1 MSVIL
6 TDKIQPRTTGIAVT
20 LAGDLDVTGAVSV
33 AGTITYE
40 DVTNVDSVGLITA
53 RSGVNLS
60 GGQLTVG
67 TGVTI
72 GVAGIATFRT
82 GRIDVGDSLS
92 NTSIGQGAGDSYTTG
107 TNNTAVGKNALTAIT
122 TGERNTAFGVQAL
135 GGTATGVTN
144 NTAVGV
150 NALYNTTGSS
160 NTACGDA
167 ALYTNTSGANNIGMG
182 RNALLPTP
190 TFLTPVVLAANA

>member
-40 DVTNVDSVGLITA
+40 DVTNIDSVGVITA
-53 RSGVNLS
+53 RSGVVAQDNVNIT
-60 GGQLTVG
+60 GGQLLVG

-82 GRIDVGDSLS
+82 GRIDVGD
-92 NTSIGQGAGDSYTTG
+92 
-107 TNNTAVGKNALTAIT
+107 AV
-122 TGERNTAFGVQAL
+122 
-135 GGTATGVTN
+135 
-144 NTAVGV
+144 
-150 NALYNTTGSS
+150 
-160 NTACGDA
+160 
-167 ALYTNTSGANNIGMG
+167 
-182 RNALLPTP
+182 
-190 TFLTPVVLAANA
+190 

>member
-53 RSGVNLS
+53 RNGVNLS

-72 GVAGIATFRT
+72 GIAGIATFRT
-82 GRIDVGDSLS
+82 GRIDVGDSLGNS
-92 NTSIGQGAGDSYTTG
+92 SIGQGAGDAYTTG
-107 TNNTAVGKNALTAIT
+107 TNNTAVGKNALTADT
-122 TGERNTAFGVQAL
+122 TGE
-135 GGTATGVTN
+135 
-144 NTAVGV
+144 
-150 NALYNTTGSS
+150 
-160 NTACGDA
+160 
-167 ALYTNTSGANNIGMG
+167 
-182 RNALLPTP
+182 
-190 TFLTPVVLAANA
+190 

>member
-53 RSGVNLS
+53 RNGVNLS

-72 GVAGIATFRT
+72 GVAGVATFR
-82 GRIDVGDSLS
+82 
-92 NTSIGQGAGDSYTTG
+92 
-107 TNNTAVGKNALTAIT
+107 
-122 TGERNTAFGVQAL
+122 
-135 GGTATGVTN
+135 
-144 NTAVGV
+144 
-150 NALYNTTGSS
+150 
-160 NTACGDA
+160 
-167 ALYTNTSGANNIGMG
+167 SG
-182 RNALLPTP
+182 
-190 TFLTPVVLAANA
+190 

>member
-72 GVAGIATFRT
+72 GIAGIATFRT
-82 GRIDVGDSLS
+82 GRIDVGDSLQ
-92 NTSIGQGAGDSYTTG
+92 NTSIGEGAGDAHTTG
-107 TNNTAVGKNALTAIT
+107 THNTAIGLNALTANTTGIDNTAVGSEALEANTTANNNSAFGYQALTA
-122 TGERNTAFGVQAL
+122 
-135 GGTATGVTN
+135 
-144 NTAVGV
+144 
-150 NALYNTTGSS
+150 NTTG
-160 NTACGDA
+160 
-167 ALYTNTSGANNIGMG
+167 ANN
-182 RNALLPTP
+182 NAS
-190 TFLTPVVLAANA
+190 

>member
-20 LAGDLDVTGAVSV
+20 VAGDLDVTGAVSV

-72 GVAGIATFRT
+72 GVAGIATFRA
-82 GRIDVGDSLS
+82 GSIDLGDSLS
-92 NTSIGQGAGDSYTTG
+92 NTCIGEAAGDAHTTG
-107 TNNTAVGKNALTAIT
+107 SKNTSVGYQSLTANTTGAQNTAVGRLSLTSLT
-122 TGERNTAFGVQAL
+122 TGDY
-135 GGTATGVTN
+135 
-144 NTAVGV
+144 NTAVG
-150 NALYNTTGSS
+150 S
-160 NTACGDA
+160 
-167 ALYTNTSGANNIGMG
+167 
-182 RNALLPTP
+182 
-190 TFLTPVVLAANA
+190 LAA

>member
-20 LAGDLDVTGAVSV
+20 LAGDLDVTGSVSV

-72 GVAGIATFRT
+72 GVAGVATFRS
-82 GRIDVGDSLS
+82 GRIDVGDALS
-92 NTSIGQGAGDSYTTG
+92 NTSIGEQAGDSYTTA
-107 TNNTAVGKNALTAIT
+107 TKVTAVPTIT
-122 TGERNTAFGVQAL
+122 CPP
-135 GGTATGVTN
+135 ATTRP
-144 NTAVGV
+144 
-150 NALYNTTGSS
+150 L
-160 NTACGDA
+160 
-167 ALYTNTSGANNIGMG
+167 
-182 RNALLPTP
+182 
-190 TFLTPVVLAANA
+190 

>member
-53 RSGVNLS
+53 RNGVNLS

-72 GVAGIATFRT
+72 GIAGIATFRS
-82 GRIDVGDSLS
+82 GRIDLGDSLQ
-92 NTSIGQGAGDSYTTG
+92 NTSIGEGAGDAVTTG
-107 TNNTAVGKNALTAIT
+107 QRNTAVGMNALSATAA
-122 TGERNTAFGVQAL
+122 GQR
-135 GGTATGVTN
+135 
-144 NTAVGV
+144 NTAVG
-150 NALYNTTGSS
+150 
-160 NTACGDA
+160 
-167 ALYTNTSGANNIGMG
+167 M
-182 RNALLPTP
+182 NALLNNT
-190 TFLTPVVLAANA
+190 TSYNSADGQGA

>member
-72 GVAGIATFRT
+72 GIAGIATFRT
-82 GRIDVGDSLS
+82 GRIDVGDSLG
-92 NTSIGQGAGDSYTTG
+92 NASIGQGAGDAYTTG
-107 TNNTAVGKNALTAIT
+107 TNNTAVGKNALTAVT
-122 TGERNTAFGVQAL
+122 TGERNSALGMNAL
-135 GGTATGVTN
+135 GGSGTGVT
-144 NTAVGV
+144 
-150 NALYNTTGSS
+150 LS
-160 NTACGDA
+160 
-167 ALYTNTSGANNIGMG
+167 LIHI
-182 RNALLPTP
+182 
-190 TFLTPVVLAANA
+190 

>member
-53 RSGVNLS
+53 RNGVNLS

-72 GVAGIATFRT
+72 GIAGIATFRT
-82 GRIDVGDSLS
+82 GRIDVGDSLG
-92 NTSIGQGAGDSYTTG
+92 NASIGQGAGDAYTTG
-107 TNNTAVGKNALTAIT
+107 TNNTAVGKNALTAVT
-122 TGERNTAFGVQAL
+122 TGERNSALGMNAL
-135 GGTATGVTN
+135 GGSGTGVT
-144 NTAVGV
+144 
-150 NALYNTTGSS
+150 LS
-160 NTACGDA
+160 
-167 ALYTNTSGANNIGMG
+167 LIHI
-182 RNALLPTP
+182 
-190 TFLTPVVLAANA
+190 

>member
-20 LAGDLDVTGAVSV
+20 LAGDLDVTGNVSV

-53 RSGVNLS
+53 RNGVNLS

-72 GVAGIATFRT
+72 GIAGIATFRT
-82 GRIDVGDSLS
+82 GRIDVGDSLF
-92 NTSIGQGAGDSYTTG
+92 NTSIGQGAGEAHTTG
-107 TNNTAVGKNALTAIT
+107 NANVAVGYDALTNNTT
-122 TGERNTAFGVQAL
+122 
-135 GGTATGVTN
+135 
-144 NTAVGV
+144 
-150 NALYNTTGSS
+150 
-160 NTACGDA
+160 
-167 ALYTNTSGANNIGMG
+167 
-182 RNALLPTP
+182 
-190 TFLTPVVLAANA
+190 

>member
-53 RSGVNLS
+53 RNGVNLS

-72 GVAGIATFRT
+72 GIAGIATFRT
-82 GRIDVGDSLS
+82 GRIDLCDSLD
-92 NTSIGQGAGDSYTTG
+92 NISIGRLAGDAHTTG
-107 TNNTAVGKNALTAIT
+107 NDCIAI
-122 TGERNTAFGVQAL
+122 
-135 GGTATGVTN
+135 
-144 NTAVGV
+144 
-150 NALYNTTGSS
+150 S
-160 NTACGDA
+160 
-167 ALYTNTSGANNIGMG
+167 
-182 RNALLPTP
+182 
-190 TFLTPVVLAANA
+190 

>member
-53 RSGVNLS
+53 RNGVNLS

-72 GVAGIATFRT
+72 GIAGIATFRT
-82 GRIDVGDSLS
+82 GRIDVGDAVF
-92 NTSIGQGAGDSYTTG
+92 NTSIGELAGDAHTTG
-107 TNNTAVGKNALTAIT
+107 IQNTAVGYHALSSNT
-122 TGERNTAFGVQAL
+122 TGNTNVAIGYAAL
-135 GGTATGVTN
+135 DA
-144 NTAVGV
+144 
-150 NALYNTTGSS
+150 NTTGSQS
-160 NTACGDA
+160 IAIGYAALGQSNGDVNTALG
-167 ALYTNTSGANNIGMG
+167 YNTLQANTTGQ
-182 RNALLPTP
+182 
-190 TFLTPVVLAANA
+190 

>member
-20 LAGDLDVTGAVSV
+20 VAGDLDVTGAVSV

-72 GVAGIATFRT
+72 GVAGVATFRS
-82 GRIDVGDSLS
+82 GRIDLSDSLKLDIT
-92 NTSIGQGAGDSYTTG
+92 NKEKATSPILFKLRPY
-107 TNNTAVGKNALTAIT
+107 
-122 TGERNTAFGVQAL
+122 
-135 GGTATGVTN
+135 
-144 NTAVGV
+144 
-150 NALYNTTGSS
+150 
-160 NTACGDA
+160 
-167 ALYTNTSGANNIGMG
+167 
-182 RNALLPTP
+182 LL
-190 TFLTPVVLAANA
+190 

>member
-20 LAGDLDVTGAVSV
+20 VAGDLDVTGAVSV

-72 GVAGIATFRT
+72 GVAGIATFRS
-82 GRIDVGDSLS
+82 GRIDVGDSLD
-92 NTSIGQGAGDSYTTG
+92 NLSIGRLAGDAHTTGNDCIAIGAQALTVNTTG
-107 TNNTAVGKNALTAIT
+107 TDNTAVGNNALGPTAM
-122 TGERNTAFGVQAL
+122 F
-135 GGTATGVTN
+135 
-144 NTAVGV
+144 
-150 NALYNTTGSS
+150 
-160 NTACGDA
+160 
-167 ALYTNTSGANNIGMG
+167 
-182 RNALLPTP
+182 
-190 TFLTPVVLAANA
+190 

>member
-20 LAGDLDVTGAVSV
+20 VVGDMDVTGAVSV

-53 RSGVNLS
+53 RNGVNLS

-72 GVAGIATFRT
+72 GIAGIATFRS
-82 GRIDVGDSLS
+82 GRIDVGDALL
-92 NTSIGQGAGDSYTTG
+92 NTSIGELAGD
-107 TNNTAVGKNALTAIT
+107 AIT
-122 TGERNTAFGVQAL
+122 TGYRNVAMGNAAL
-135 GGTATGVTN
+135 SA
-144 NTAVGV
+144 
-150 NALYNTTGSS
+150 NTTGHS
-160 NTACGDA
+160 NVAIGYQALNANTTTAHNVAIGRDA
-167 ALYTNTSGANNIGMG
+167 FRS
-182 RNALLPTP
+182 
-190 TFLTPVVLAANA
+190 

>member
-20 LAGDLDVTGAVSV
+20 VAGDLDVTGAVSV

-53 RSGVNLS
+53 RNGVNLS

-72 GVAGIATFRT
+72 GIAGIATFRS
-82 GRIDVGDSLS
+82 GRIDVNDALNNAGFGANSLDSL
-92 NTSIGQGAGDSYTTG
+92 TTGAGNIAIGYQTLLVEDDG
-107 TNNTAVGKNALTAIT
+107 DFNTA
-122 TGERNTAFGVQAL
+122 
-135 GGTATGVTN
+135 
-144 NTAVGV
+144 
-150 NALYNTTGSS
+150 
-160 NTACGDA
+160 
-167 ALYTNTSGANNIGMG
+167 IG
-182 RNALLPTP
+182 
-190 TFLTPVVLAANA
+190 F

>member
-20 LAGDLDVTGAVSV
+20 VAGDLDVTGAVSV

-53 RSGVNLS
+53 RNGVNLS

-72 GVAGIATFRT
+72 GVAGIATFRS
-82 GRIDVGDSLS
+82 GRIDLSDSLY
-92 NTSIGQGAGDSYTTG
+92 NTSLGWRAGDSVTTG
-107 TNNTAVGKNALTAIT
+107 QYNV
-122 TGERNTAFGVQAL
+122 
-135 GGTATGVTN
+135 
-144 NTAVGV
+144 AVGV
-150 NALYNTTGSS
+150 NAFTVNTTGSQNTS
-160 NTACGDA
+160 VGGYALDANTTASYNTALGYA
-167 ALYTNTSGANNIGMG
+167 ALSANTTGASNVAIGM
-182 RNALLPTP
+182 NALD
-190 TFLTPVVLAANA
+190 ANTCL